1 MARATLNVPDIEC
14 EHCEHAITEAL
25 TPVAGVRS
33 IKVDIDGKQVQLDY
47 DESALNLDRVQQILA
62 EEDYPVASVTAG

>member
-1 MARATLNVPDIEC
+1 MARVTLTVPDIEC

-33 IKVDIDGKQVQLDY
+33 VTVDIPLKRVQLDF
-47 DESALNLDRVQQILA
+47 DDAALTIDRVKEILA
-62 EEDYPVASVTAG
+62 EEEYPVAAVS